1 MSDLENLMQD
11 PPLYALASLHWFGNF
26 DAGIVSFPPVH
37 EEVAAN
43 FGKKG

>member
-1 MSDLENLMQD
+1 MHLPPDLR
-11 PPLYALASLHWFGNF
+11 WFRNF
-26 DAGIVSFPPVH
+26 DAGIVAYPPVH